1 MIDLL
6 VVGGG
11 PVGLVSA
18 IHAAEAGL
26 EVTVLEPRSGSI
38 DKACGEGLMPKALEH
53 LASIGVDPDG
63 MEYLGISYKDRKNYV
78 DAKFSGKAGRGVR
91 RTVLHDA
98 LMQRAT
104 ELKVNFIKGRVHE
117 ISQSATLITAGG
129 IESRYL
135 IGADGLHSTVR
146 DQLGLSMEHPT
157 GERARYGIRQHFSVA
172 PWSPYVEVY
181 WLPGAEIYITPV
193 DAKTV
198 GVAILGG
205 VGLDLQKVIS
215 QIPELS
221 KRLSQATPA
230 SKVRGAG
237 PLRQRVSKRTS
248 GRALLVGDAGGYVDA
263 LTGEGLQ
270 VGFAEA
276 QAAVQAI
283 LRGDIQSYER
293 EWRRLTRPYRLR
305 AGGLLWV
312 SSRKIIRPLIV
323 PAAKRVPYLFNGIVN
338 SLG

>member
-1 MIDLL
+1 
-6 VVGGG
+6 
-11 PVGLVSA
+11 
-18 IHAAEAGL
+18 
-26 EVTVLEPRSGSI
+26 
-38 DKACGEGLMPKALEH
+38 
-53 LASIGVDPDG
+53 
-63 MEYLGISYKDRKNYV
+63 
-78 DAKFSGKAGRGVR
+78 
-91 RTVLHDA
+91 
-98 LMQRAT
+98 
-104 ELKVNFIKGRVHE
+104 
-117 ISQSATLITAGG
+117 
-129 IESRYL
+129 
-135 IGADGLHSTVR
+135 
-146 DQLGLSMEHPT
+146 
-157 GERARYGIRQHFSVA
+157 
-172 PWSPYVEVY
+172 
-181 WLPGAEIYITPV
+181 V

-276 QAAVQAI
+276 QAAIQAI
-283 LRGDIQSYER
+283 VRGEPGSYER
-293 EWRRLTRPYRLR
+293 EWRKITRPYRLR
-305 AGGLLWV
+305 SSTLLWA
-312 SSRKIIRPLIV
+312 SSQKIIRPLIV
-323 PAAKRVPYLFNGIVN
+323 PAAKRVPYLFHGIVN